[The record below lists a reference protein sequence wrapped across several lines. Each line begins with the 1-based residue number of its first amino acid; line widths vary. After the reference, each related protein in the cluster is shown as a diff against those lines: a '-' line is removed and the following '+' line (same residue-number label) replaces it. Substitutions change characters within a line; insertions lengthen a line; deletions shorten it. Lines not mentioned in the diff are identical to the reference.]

1 MGIGDW
7 GLGIGDWAQ
16 SPIPNHK
23 LYPYNILLNNINII
37 ILEYYKN
44 NNYKIIIF
52 TLDFFME
59 EAENELDFNQFRN
72 DLNSLPSFYSISN
85 GHLDYKNEKNKNI
98 PLISN
103 LEEIED
109 IKFILQEIN
118 KAIQITIDQ
127 NIDNDCEELVSILR
141 KSTVKHQK
149 SVVTRKIS
157 KKNMFKPLKKPK
169 KIFVKVLKNDTP
181 FIYTQNTNIDSKK
194 TTASNTTLKCD
205 NNEVNMTEKANY

>member
-1 MGIGDW
+1 
-7 GLGIGDWAQ
+7 
-16 SPIPNHK
+16 
-23 LYPYNILLNNINII
+23 
-37 ILEYYKN
+37 
-44 NNYKIIIF
+44 
-52 TLDFFME
+52 ME
-59 EAENELDFNQFRN
+59 EQENELDFNQFRD

-98 PLISN
+98 PLLSN

-127 NIDNDCEELVSILR
+127 NIDDDCEELVSILR

-157 KKNMFKPLKKPK
+157 QKNMFKPLKKPK

-181 FIYTQNTNIDSKK
+181 FIYTQNTNMDSKK

>member
-1 MGIGDW
+1 
-7 GLGIGDWAQ
+7 
-16 SPIPNHK
+16 
-23 LYPYNILLNNINII
+23 
-37 ILEYYKN
+37 
-44 NNYKIIIF
+44 
-52 TLDFFME
+52 ME
-59 EAENELDFNQFRN
+59 ESKIELDFNQFRD
-72 DLNSLPSFYSISN
+72 DLNSLSSFYSISN
-85 GHLDYKNEKNKNI
+85 GNLDYKNEKNKNI
-98 PLISN
+98 QNMLN

-118 KAIQITIDQ
+118 KAIQININERID
-127 NIDNDCEELVSILR
+127 DDCEELVSILR

-181 FIYTQNTNIDSKK
+181 FTYTQNTNIDSKK
-194 TTASNTTLKCD
+194 TTASNTTLKCE

>member
-1 MGIGDW
+1 
-7 GLGIGDWAQ
+7 
-16 SPIPNHK
+16 
-23 LYPYNILLNNINII
+23 
-37 ILEYYKN
+37 
-44 NNYKIIIF
+44 
-52 TLDFFME
+52 ME
-59 EAENELDFNQFRN
+59 EQENELDFNQFRD

-98 PLISN
+98 PLLSN

-127 NIDNDCEELVSILR
+127 TIDDDCEELVSILR

-157 KKNMFKPLKKPK
+157 QKNMFKPLKKPK

-181 FIYTQNTNIDSKK
+181 FIYTQNTNMDSKK

>member
-1 MGIGDW
+1 
-7 GLGIGDWAQ
+7 
-16 SPIPNHK
+16 
-23 LYPYNILLNNINII
+23 
-37 ILEYYKN
+37 
-44 NNYKIIIF
+44 
-52 TLDFFME
+52 ME
-59 EAENELDFNQFRN
+59 ESKIELDFNQFRD

-85 GHLDYKNEKNKNI
+85 GNLDYKNEKNKNI
-98 PLISN
+98 QNMLN

-118 KAIQITIDQ
+118 KAIQININERID
-127 NIDNDCEELVSILR
+127 DDCEELVSILR

-181 FIYTQNTNIDSKK
+181 FTYTQNTNIDSKK
-194 TTASNTTLKCD
+194 TTASNTTLKCE

>member
-1 MGIGDW
+1 
-7 GLGIGDWAQ
+7 
-16 SPIPNHK
+16 
-23 LYPYNILLNNINII
+23 
-37 ILEYYKN
+37 
-44 NNYKIIIF
+44 
-52 TLDFFME
+52 ME

>member
-1 MGIGDW
+1 
-7 GLGIGDWAQ
+7 
-16 SPIPNHK
+16 
-23 LYPYNILLNNINII
+23 
-37 ILEYYKN
+37 
-44 NNYKIIIF
+44 
-52 TLDFFME
+52 ME
-59 EAENELDFNQFRN
+59 EQENELDFNQFRD

-127 NIDNDCEELVSILR
+127 NIDDDCEELVSILR

-157 KKNMFKPLKKPK
+157 QKNMFKPLKKPK

-181 FIYTQNTNIDSKK
+181 FIYTQNTNMDSKK

>member
-1 MGIGDW
+1 
-7 GLGIGDWAQ
+7 
-16 SPIPNHK
+16 
-23 LYPYNILLNNINII
+23 
-37 ILEYYKN
+37 
-44 NNYKIIIF
+44 
-52 TLDFFME
+52 ME

-98 PLISN
+98 PLLSN

-169 KIFVKVLKNDTP
+169 KIFVKVLKNDSP